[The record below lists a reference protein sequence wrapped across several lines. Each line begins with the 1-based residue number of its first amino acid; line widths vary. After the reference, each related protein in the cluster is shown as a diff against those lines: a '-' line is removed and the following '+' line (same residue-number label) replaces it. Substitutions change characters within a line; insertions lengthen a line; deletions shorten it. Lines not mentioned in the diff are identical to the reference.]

1 VNIEALLTSS
11 DGIQFRVLLHGRTD
25 AQLHAAI
32 RAEQKFAA
40 ALTAEQLEAF
50 NGDFVRVRSLDD
62 VPQDPPRVSL
72 YATPQPYFPAPDVPV
87 RTRPTLVLIQGGL
100 ATALGKL

>member
-1 VNIEALLTSS
+1 VNTEALLTSS

-72 YATPQPYFPAPDVPV
+72 YAALVPAPDVPV

>member
-62 VPQDPPRVSL
+62 VPQV
-72 YATPQPYFPAPDVPV
+72 PAPDVPV
-87 RTRPTLVLIQGGL
+87 RGRPTLVLIQGGL